1 MDHGSLKVIFS
12 EILRGFTLIESAP
25 SLDVDKIKIK
35 HFNNFDSAELDIKN
49 RYFYEKAVD
58 QGLPTRKE
66 RIDYLIKEEIW
77 DEKKN
82 KEIINLKSLVAGL
95 KKSKSKLYLS
105 SHLESVNQQ
114 LEEAQL
120 KLSKIE
126 LKKEELIGFCAE
138 NYSQRR
144 VNEHYMQNA
153 LLKEDGSQLF
163 SAEEFNELEENKIMS
178 LISIYNNSTQK
189 YSSPALKKISVSG
202 FFTNLFYLCENNAH
216 VFFGKPLVELS
227 FYQVELFGYGRYYKS
242 LMESSENQVPDD
254 VKGDP
259 DKLVEWFDSNKS
271 AKEVLDKSKNEGKE
285 GAATSLV
292 GATSEDLKRLGLDN
306 PNETINLAK
315 KAAEKGGS
323 LSMEDMMKIH
333 GV

>member
-1 MDHGSLKVIFS
+1 VYHGSLKVIFS
-12 EILRGFTLIESAP
+12 EILRGFTLIESPP
-25 SLDVDKIKIK
+25 SIGVDKIKVK

-49 RYFYEKAVD
+49 RYFYEKAVE

-144 VNEHYMQNA
+144 VNEHYMRNA
-153 LLKEDGSQLF
+153 LLKENNSYLF
-163 SAEEFNELEENKIMS
+163 KVDEFEELSEKILME
-178 LISIYNNSTQK
+178 LISIYNK
-189 YSSPALKKISVSG
+189 SSKRYDSQTLKKVSLSP
-202 FFTNLFYLCENNAH
+202 FFTNLFYLCDNNAQI
-216 VFFGKPLVELS
+216 FFGKPLVDLT
-227 FYQVELFGYGRYYKS
+227 FYQIELFGYGRYYKS
-242 LMESSENQVPDD
+242 LMESAENQVPDD
-254 VKGDP
+254 VKEDP
-259 DKLVEWFDSNKS
+259 NKLVEWFDSNKS
-271 AKEVLDKSKNEGKE
+271 AKEVLDKSKNEGS
-285 GAATSLV
+285 ATSLV

-315 KAAEKGGS
+315 RAAEKGGS